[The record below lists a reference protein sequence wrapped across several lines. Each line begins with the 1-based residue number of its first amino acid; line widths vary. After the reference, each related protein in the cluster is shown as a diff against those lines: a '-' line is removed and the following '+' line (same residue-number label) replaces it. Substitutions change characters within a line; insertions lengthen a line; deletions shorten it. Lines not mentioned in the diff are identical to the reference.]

1 MSDCVISITE
11 YMHVILIRKFPTSVC
26 MIKFSRISNFCW
38 NLENRIGIFLVEYT
52 SFTLISNFWHFEI
65 LKTIKVD
72 LKSLITGIRNQ
83 KAPPVGRDFGSQT
96 DQGNHIGLE
105 EKLMMI
111 DHAYSQP
118 IKVWLI
124 LSPKPFF

>member
-1 MSDCVISITE
+1 MHDQIQSNVKFLSKISKT
-11 YMHVILIRKFPTSVC
+11 KFL
-26 MIKFSRISNFCW
+26 FRNF
-38 NLENRIGIFLVEYT
+38 Y
-52 SFTLISNFWHFEI
+52 FEI

-105 EKLMMI
+105 EKLMMV

-118 IKVWLI
+118 IKV
-124 LSPKPFF
+124 

>member
-1 MSDCVISITE
+1 
-11 YMHVILIRKFPTSVC
+11 MHDQKANAKFPPSMHFRSKIQVENNRSC
-26 MIKFSRISNFCW
+26 QIIK
-38 NLENRIGIFLVEYT
+38 
-52 SFTLISNFWHFEI
+52 I
-65 LKTIKVD
+65 LKVD

-83 KAPPVGRDFGSQT
+83 KAPTIGRDFGSQT

-118 IKVWLI
+118 IKVSQW
-124 LSPKPFF
+124 